1 MYDLDIL
8 ENALLGEDDDNDMNS
23 FIEESNKSMKKTM
36 EKKADKFIKNAKKT
50 KKRVEKDLNKEVAPG
65 ITKGDAIGL
74 SVAAVVSAAMAL
86 AVAYMIIFRKAR
98 ANAKKLKEKDNTPA
112 TLTDKIIK
120 ACDDAEAKVKEYVQ
134 TIKTEKKNYKR
145 LEKKATKLPAVVGQS
160 STALATVDTSKK
172 LPGELRQVQKELMKS
187 AHILTKAANNIKK
200 MRSIVVSIAKSA
212 SIPFENIDV
221 LVQKVN
227 ESFTGKHSVKKESV
241 DDEMNEYEEE
251 NYNESEEYEDN
262 EEDDSDVVKESDDV
276 DDLVE
281 YLENMEYALDV
292 NDAFESIF
300 ESALDFYREQYFEEE
315 DEEMEESADDEED
328 ELSLDDILF

>member
-8 ENALLGEDDDNDMNS
+8 ENALLGEDDDDMNS

-36 EKKADKFIKNAKKT
+36 EKKAANFIKNAKKN
-50 KKRVEKDLNKEVAPG
+50 KKRVKKDLNKEVAPG

-98 ANAKKLKEKDNTPA
+98 ANAKKLKEKDDTPA

-120 ACDDAEAKVKEYVQ
+120 ACDEAEAKVKEYVQ

-145 LEKKATKLPAVVGQS
+145 LEKKATKLPAVVGQT

-172 LPGELRQVQKELMKS
+172 LPGELRQIQKELMKS

-200 MRSIVVSIAKSA
+200 MRSVVVRIAKSA
-212 SIPFENIDV
+212 SIPFENIDI
-221 LVQKVN
+221 LIQKVN

-241 DDEMNEYEEE
+241 ENEMDGYEDE
-251 NYNESEEYEDN
+251 NYNESEEYED
-262 EEDDSDVVKESDDV
+262 EDDNVVKESDDV

-292 NDAFESIF
+292 DDAFESIF
-300 ESALDFYREQYFEEE
+300 ESAFDFYREQYSEEE
-315 DEEMEESADDEED
+315 DEEMEESVDEEED

>member
-36 EKKADKFIKNAKKT
+36 EKKAAKFIKNANKT
-50 KKRVEKDLNKEVAPG
+50 KKRVKKDLNKEVAPG
-65 ITKGDAIGL
+65 ITKGDAIGI

-98 ANAKKLKEKDNTPA
+98 ANAKKLKEKDDTPT

-120 ACDDAEAKVKEYVQ
+120 ACDEAEAKVKEYVQ

-145 LEKKATKLPAVVGQS
+145 LEKKVTKLPAVVGQT
-160 STALATVDTSKK
+160 STALVTVDRSKK

-200 MRSIVVSIAKSA
+200 MRSVVVRIAKSA
-212 SIPFENIDV
+212 SIPFENIDI
-221 LVQKVN
+221 LIQKVN
-227 ESFTGKHSVKKESV
+227 ESFTDKHSVKKESV
-241 DDEMNEYEEE
+241 ENEMDGYEDE
-251 NYNESEEYEDN
+251 NYNESEEYED
-262 EEDDSDVVKESDDV
+262 EDDNVVKESDDV

-292 NDAFESIF
+292 DDAFESIF
-300 ESALDFYREQYFEEE
+300 ESAFDFYKGQYSEEE
-315 DEEMEESADDEED
+315 DEEMEESVDEEED

>member
-36 EKKADKFIKNAKKT
+36 EKKAAKFIKNDKKT
-50 KKRVEKDLNKEVAPG
+50 KKRVKKDPNKEVAPG

-98 ANAKKLKEKDNTPA
+98 ANAKKLKEKDDTPA

-120 ACDDAEAKVKEYVQ
+120 ACDEAEAKVKEYVQ

-145 LEKKATKLPAVVGQS
+145 LEKKATKLPAVVGQT

-200 MRSIVVSIAKSA
+200 MRSVVVRIAKSA
-212 SIPFENIDV
+212 SIPFENIDI
-221 LVQKVN
+221 LIQKVN
-227 ESFTGKHSVKKESV
+227 ESFTGKHSVKRESV
-241 DDEMNEYEEE
+241 ENEMDEYEDE
-251 NYNESEEYEDN
+251 NYNESEEYGDMD
-262 EEDDSDVVKESDDV
+262 EDDIVVKESDDV

-292 NDAFESIF
+292 DDAFESIF
-300 ESALDFYREQYFEEE
+300 ESAFDFYKKQYSEEE
-315 DEEMEESADDEED
+315 DEEMEESADEEED

>member
-36 EKKADKFIKNAKKT
+36 EKKAANFIKNAKKN
-50 KKRVEKDLNKEVAPG
+50 KKRVKKDLNKEVAPG

-98 ANAKKLKEKDNTPA
+98 ANAKKLKEKDDTPA

-120 ACDDAEAKVKEYVQ
+120 ACDEAEAKVKEYVQ

-145 LEKKATKLPAVVGQS
+145 LEKKATKLPAVVGQT

-172 LPGELRQVQKELMKS
+172 LPGELRQIQKELMKS

-200 MRSIVVSIAKSA
+200 MRSVVVRIAKSA
-212 SIPFENIDV
+212 SIPFENIDI
-221 LVQKVN
+221 LIQKVN
-227 ESFTGKHSVKKESV
+227 ESFTGKYSVKKESV
-241 DDEMNEYEEE
+241 ENEMDGYEDE
-251 NYNESEEYEDN
+251 NYNESEEYED
-262 EEDDSDVVKESDDV
+262 EDEDDNVVKESDDV

-292 NDAFESIF
+292 DDAFESIF
-300 ESALDFYREQYFEEE
+300 ESAFDFYKGQYSEEE
-315 DEEMEESADDEED
+315 DEEMEESVDEEED

>member
-8 ENALLGEDDDNDMNS
+8 ENALLGEDDDDMNS

-120 ACDDAEAKVKEYVQ
+120 ACDEAEAKVKEYVQ

-200 MRSIVVSIAKSA
+200 MRSIVVRIAKSA
-212 SIPFENIDV
+212 SIPFENIDI

-300 ESALDFYREQYFEEE
+300 ESALDFYREQYSEEE

-328 ELSLDDILF
+328 ELSLNDILF

>member
-8 ENALLGEDDDNDMNS
+8 ENALLGEDDDDMNS

-200 MRSIVVSIAKSA
+200 MRSIVVRIAKSA

-300 ESALDFYREQYFEEE
+300 ESALDFYREQYSEEE